1 MAILIFDKVDFK
13 TNKNYRKQRTL
24 HNDTSINIPK
34 RHNNPKCMYTHQLAK
49 VSKYIYQKTT
59 ELNGEAQNS
68 QL

>member
-34 RHNNPKCMYTHQLAK
+34 SMYTHQLAK